1 VAYALTSFVPVSSV
15 HSSKCREAPETSS
28 PQPKGA
34 TTLTAA
40 KLEAAPLGSSAVSGC
55 ALDFDI
61 ASSTDPH
68 RAAPACAV
76 ELIGSFQGS
85 GRANETYL
93 ARRDDG
99 QWVELSPLLWLTL
112 SNLNGVRTSAQVA
125 DGVAAAWSQP
135 VASEDI
141 DYLIDKKL
149 VPAGLVGTPSGKLQ
163 RPDLVLAL
171 RAKKVLLP
179 AKVVSAIS
187 RPLRFLFWGPIVL
200 LVTGLFLGVETY
212 AFMSGRLL
220 AGVHQAV
227 DRPASLLLLGALILG
242 SIFVHEMGHASGCRY
257 GGATPGALGVGVYVS
272 TPAFFT
278 DLSDGYRLGR
288 WGRVRGDLGGVYFNA
303 VYAVAVFP
311 FYLITGSPV
320 LLLVITAMI
329 LEIIEQMLPFVRS
342 DGYWVISD
350 LAGVPDLFSYLGSA
364 IRRGQRSGAQVT
376 GLTPSSRRL
385 VMIWGLITLIVL
397 PIAMLFALLA
407 LPALAVAS
415 GTAVLDDV
423 RLLSH
428 SGETATVAAA
438 LLGIAFTCILMG
450 AMIFG
455 VIYITSRLVRLATN
469 STSGSTDGGAKAWHI
484 RRLVRTSLV
493 VGALALPVAWSAMHV
508 HIH

>member
-1 VAYALTSFVPVSSV
+1 MAYALTSFVPDRSSN
-15 HSSKCREAPETSS
+15 CREEPDTRG
-28 PQPKGA
+28 PQRTQAQEA

-40 KLEAAPLGSSAVSGC
+40 KMEAALLDPSAVSGC
-55 ALDFDI
+55 ALDFGVS
-61 ASSTDPH
+61 SSTDPH

-99 QWVELSPLLWLTL
+99 QWVELTPLLWLTL
-112 SNLNGVRTSAQVA
+112 SSLDGVRTSAQVA
-125 DGVAAAWSQP
+125 DRVTAALGQP
-135 VASEDI
+135 VAGEDI

-149 VPAGLVGTPSGKLQ
+149 VPAGLVGTPSGKQ
-163 RPDLVLAL
+163 KRPDLVLAL

-212 AFMSGRLL
+212 AFVSGRLL

-227 DRPASLLLLGALILG
+227 DRPASLLLLGALILC

-350 LAGVPDLFSYLGSA
+350 LAGVPDLFSYLGWA
-364 IRRGQRSGAQVT
+364 IRRGQRSGPQVT

-397 PIAMLFALLA
+397 PIAALFALLA

-415 GTAVLDDV
+415 GTAVLGDV
-423 RLLSH
+423 RVLSH
-428 SGETATVAAA
+428 PGGTATVAAA
-438 LLGIAFTCILMG
+438 VLGMAVTCILMG

-455 VIYITSRLVRLATN
+455 VVYITSRLVRLATN

-484 RRLVRTSLV
+484 RRLARASLV